1 MINNAIALYSV
12 DAEQAVLGCLM
23 LNTDHDRTN
32 AVFALLKPERF
43 ISMRIRLSTGRSKD
57 YFKLI
62 NQLT

>member
-32 AVFALLKPERF
+32 AVFALLKPETF
-43 ISMRIRLSTGRSKD
+43 
-57 YFKLI
+57 
-62 NQLT
+62 

>member
-32 AVFALLKPERF
+32 AVFALLKPENVLYQCASGYLPGDQRI
-43 ISMRIRLSTGRSKD
+43 ISS
-57 YFKLI
+57 
-62 NQLT
+62 